1 MITVTV
7 TGMITGTMVTTI
19 MVRGTIMP
27 MITGMITC
35 IPMSMQIPTRSGCTG
50 CRP

>member
-1 MITVTV
+1 MHTTMV
-7 TGMITGTMVTTI
+7 TGMLVTTI
-19 MVRGTIMP
+19 MVRGTIMH